1 MSRKSLFTALCIISL
16 CFIPLIGM
24 AKMSA
29 LSDDQLSEVVGQAG
43 FSIDAGTI
51 VDLDSSMGNL
61 FWRDNNGLD
70 LLTQGGVLSLNDV
83 TLNGSINIYEPIT
96 INTGP
101 GFMPFGIGMPFGVG
115 LPIGVGV
122 PQVGFG
128 IPSIDINIG
137 GMSIDI
143 DQFTIGAI
151 TIGPEPG
158 VGPSLGSFG
167 IYDMH
172 VDIAGSIQISAR

>member
-16 CFIPLIGM
+16 CFIPLSGM
-24 AKMSA
+24 AKMCA
-29 LSDDQLSEVVGQAG
+29 LSDGQLSEVVGQAG

-51 VDLDSSMGNL
+51 INLDSRADHL
-61 FWRDNNGLD
+61 FWRDYDGLG
-70 LLTQGGVLSLNDV
+70 LLTQSGVLSLNDV
-83 TLNGSINIYEPIT
+83 TLLGSINIYEPIA
-96 INTGP
+96 INAGP
-101 GFMPFGIGMPFGVG
+101 GFTPFGIGVPFGVG
-115 LPIGVGV
+115 LPQAGV
-122 PQVGFG
+122 G
-128 IPSIDINIG
+128 IPSVDIHIG

>member
-1 MSRKSLFTALCIISL
+1 MSRKNLFTALCIISL
-16 CFIPLIGM
+16 CFIPLSGM

-51 VDLDSSMGNL
+51 IHFDSSSDNL
-61 FWRDNNGLD
+61 FWRDNGGLG
-70 LLTQGGVLSLNDV
+70 LLTQSGILSLNDV
-83 TLNGSINIYEPIT
+83 TLRGSINIYEPIT
-96 INTGP
+96 INTEP
-101 GFMPFGIGMPFGVG
+101 GFMPFG
-115 LPIGVGV
+115 VGV
-122 PQVGFG
+122 PFGAGLPQVGVG
-128 IPSIDINIG
+128 IPSTDIHIG

>member
-16 CFIPLIGM
+16 CFIPLSGM

-51 VDLDSSMGNL
+51 IHFDSSSNNL
-61 FWRDNNGLD
+61 FWRDNGGLG
-70 LLTQGGVLSLNDV
+70 LLTQSGVLSLDDV
-83 TLNGSINIYEPIT
+83 TLKGSINFYEPLS

-115 LPIGVGV
+115 LPQVGVGM
-122 PQVGFG
+122 PT
-128 IPSIDINIG
+128 IDIHIG

-143 DQFTIGAI
+143 DEFTIGAI

-167 IYDMH
+167 IYNMH